1 METNGTYFAASRIY
15 SKESNGIFGIRKQ
28 STSSKTIDY
37 TNYNILYSKMGNN
50 TNYTTAK
57 VRPILTLK
65 AGLTPS
71 GSGTAEDPYVLD

>member
-1 METNGTYFAASRIY
+1 MR
-15 SKESNGIFGIRKQ
+15 
-28 STSSKTIDY
+28 
-37 TNYNILYSKMGNN
+37 L
-50 TNYTTAK
+50 TTAK